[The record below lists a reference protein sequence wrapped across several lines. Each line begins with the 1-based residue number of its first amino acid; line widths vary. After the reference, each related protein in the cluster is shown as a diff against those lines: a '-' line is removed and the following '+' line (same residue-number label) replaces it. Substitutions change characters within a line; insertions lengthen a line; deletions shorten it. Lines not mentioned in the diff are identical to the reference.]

1 MHPQEYSKLAYG
13 IKEACA
19 AVNLSRAF
27 LFERI
32 ASGELKSFK
41 IGNRRL
47 IAVDD
52 LTNFINSHKNS
63 EAVHAS

>member
-1 MHPQEYSKLAYG
+1 MHPSDYVKLAYG
-13 IKEACA
+13 IKEASA

-41 IGNRRL
+41 IANRRL
-47 IAVDD
+47 IHAED
-52 LTNFINSHKNS
+52 LVSFIDSYRKS
-63 EAVHAS
+63 EVVGVA

>member
-1 MHPQEYSKLAYG
+1 MNPTDYTKLVYG
-13 IKEACA
+13 IKEASA
-19 AVNLSRAF
+19 AINLSRAF
-27 LFERI
+27 LFEKI

-47 IAVDD
+47 IAADD
-52 LTNFINSHKNS
+52 LTDFINHYKNS

>member
-1 MHPQEYSKLAYG
+1 MHPADYTKLVYG
-13 IKEACA
+13 IKEASA
-19 AVNLSRAF
+19 AVNLSRAL

-47 IAVDD
+47 IHAED
-52 LTNFINSHKNS
+52 LAAFINGYRNGEVTH
-63 EAVHAS
+63 AV